1 MIEFEY
7 DKTGVGRRLEMLRK
21 KANSSREK
29 AAEDLDIS
37 KDSLY
42 AYEKGKS
49 IMSAEVLAKVCI
61 LYNTS
66 MDYLLN
72 GCESENNVI
81 IPEIMISLGKYNAE
95 QQKHMYAALSHESVC
110 VGIVKIKSHLW
121 EIIGVIFEKEAI
133 IS

>member
-21 KANSSREK
+21 RNNSSREK

-61 LYNTS
+61 LFILQWTT
-66 MDYLLN
+66 YLMVVN
-72 GCESENNVI
+72 
-81 IPEIMISLGKYNAE
+81 
-95 QQKHMYAALSHESVC
+95 QKTML
-110 VGIVKIKSHLW
+110 
-121 EIIGVIFEKEAI
+121 
-133 IS
+133 

>member
-81 IPEIMISLGKYNAE
+81 IPEIMISLG
-95 QQKHMYAALSHESVC
+95 ALSHMMKV
-110 VGIVKIKSHLW
+110 
-121 EIIGVIFEKEAI
+121 FA
-133 IS
+133 

>member
-1 MIEFEY
+1 MCIRDRFEY
-7 DKTGVGRRLEMLRK
+7 DKTGVGIRLEMLRK

-81 IPEIMISLGKYNAE
+81 IPEICLLYTSLAE
-95 QQKHMYAALSHESVC
+95 ILHFWVL
-110 VGIVKIKSHLW
+110 I
-121 EIIGVIFEKEAI
+121 
-133 IS
+133 

>member
-49 IMSAEVLAKVCI
+49 IMSAEVLAKVR
-61 LYNTS
+61 
-66 MDYLLN
+66 
-72 GCESENNVI
+72 SEERRV
-81 IPEIMISLGKYNAE
+81 GKECRSRWSPY
-95 QQKHMYAALSHESVC
+95 H
-110 VGIVKIKSHLW
+110 
-121 EIIGVIFEKEAI
+121 
-133 IS
+133 

>member
-81 IPEIMISLGKYNAE
+81 IPKIMISLGKYNVE
-95 QQKHMYAALSHESVC
+95 QQKHMYAALSHMMKV
-110 VGIVKIKSHLW
+110 
-121 EIIGVIFEKEAI
+121 FA
-133 IS
+133 

>member
-7 DKTGVGRRLEMLRK
+7 DKTGVGMRMELLRS
-21 KANSSREK
+21 KAKSTREK
-29 AAEDLDIS
+29 VAEDLDIS

-81 IPEIMISLGKYNAE
+81 IPEIMISLGKYNVE
-95 QQKHMYAALSHESVC
+95 QQKHMYAALSHMMKV
-110 VGIVKIKSHLW
+110 
-121 EIIGVIFEKEAI
+121 FA
-133 IS
+133 